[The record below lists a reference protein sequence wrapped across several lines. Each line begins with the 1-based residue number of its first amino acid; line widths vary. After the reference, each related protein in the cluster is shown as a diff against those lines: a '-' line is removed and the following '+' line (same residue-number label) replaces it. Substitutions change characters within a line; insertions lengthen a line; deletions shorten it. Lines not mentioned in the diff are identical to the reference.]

1 MARILVVDDAAFQ
14 RVRLRSMLEPA
25 GHKVFEASTGRDGVA
40 VYEREK
46 PDAVLMDVTMPEMDG
61 IAALRAIMAGD
72 PGARIVMV
80 TAMGQQG
87 VVMDAIRA
95 GARDFIVKPVTDANR
110 LHEALKK
117 VLS

>member
-1 MARILVVDDAAFQ
+1 VY
-14 RVRLRSMLEPA
+14 
-25 GHKVFEASTGRDGVA
+25 EASNGRDGVA
-40 VYEREK
+40 VYGREK

-61 IAALRAIMAGD
+61 IAALRAIMASD
-72 PGARIVMV
+72 PTARVVMV

-95 GARDFIVKPVTDANR
+95 GARDFIVKPVTDVNR

-117 VLS
+117 ALA

>member
-14 RVRLRSMLEPA
+14 RVRLRMHLESA
-25 GHKVFEASTGRDGVA
+25 GHQVFEAPNGREGLA

-46 PDAVLMDVTMPEMDG
+46 PDAVLMDVTMPELDG

-72 PGARIVMV
+72 PGARVIMV
-80 TAMGQQG
+80 TAMGQQA

-95 GARDFIVKPVTDANR
+95 GARDFIVKPVTDPAR
-110 LHEALKK
+110 LHDALKK
-117 VLS
+117 ALP